1 MEGIEKSFTCTVNHT
16 CQKEKP
22 KIIWNYQ
29 NMPVFVQTQKVSSS
43 SWKTVSTLKLKA
55 SRDDHGKT
63 LTCTAQTTEGETSD
77 HVTLK
82 VKSKLVCIV
91 WFQIQRGKKK
101 TPPVLAAVQ
110 PWSSTRSS
118 QKLVTVHF
126 FSSSFWFTSV
136 LNIKNTYLI

>member
-22 KIIWNYQ
+22 NIIWNYQ
-29 NMPVFVQTQKVSSS
+29 NMPVFVETHKVSSH

-77 HVTLK
+77 HITLK
-82 VKSKLVCIV
+82 VKSKLVRII
-91 WFQIQRGKKK
+91 WLQIQQKK
-101 TPPVLAAVQ
+101 L
-110 PWSSTRSS
+110 
-118 QKLVTVHF
+118 
-126 FSSSFWFTSV
+126 
-136 LNIKNTYLI
+136 Y